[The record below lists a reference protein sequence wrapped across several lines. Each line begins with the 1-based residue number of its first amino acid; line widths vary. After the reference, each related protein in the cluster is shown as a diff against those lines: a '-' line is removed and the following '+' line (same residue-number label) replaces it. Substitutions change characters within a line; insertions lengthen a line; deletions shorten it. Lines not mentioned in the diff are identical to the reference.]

1 MTEREIPASK
11 FATGLRRKGG
21 SGDAQLVPQARF
33 SGPMPWVIAIMV
45 ALTTI
50 AVAAGLALSNVAMKA
65 AAELEG
71 GITVQVIEAGEA
83 RRQAET
89 EAVIARLREMPDV
102 VSLRL
107 VPEEELSQ
115 LVEPWLGSG
124 VGADKDPAI
133 EIPVPS
139 LIDVRLGVQVTPGRV
154 ASIHETLRAVAPSA
168 RVDAQSS
175 WLDPVFDAIESLQW
189 LAIALVVLLATALSA
204 AVLLAVRTA
213 LGANRETIEIV
224 HLLGGTDAQIARE
237 LQRSIG
243 LEAAAGG
250 LLGLLLAGVVMLFLG
265 SRFAQLGAGLVESG
279 ALGPV
284 DWVLLALVP
293 VAAAVLA
300 MLTAR
305 ITVMRT
311 LQKMV

>member
-1 MTEREIPASK
+1 
-11 FATGLRRKGG
+11 
-21 SGDAQLVPQARF
+21 
-33 SGPMPWVIAIMV
+33 V